1 MLWPYEI
8 SHFTLAEVCN
18 IPLFDLFGGA
28 NKSIEKRN
36 DIYNICII
44 CLPLGN
50 NKSFPHHER
59 WRPLVL
65 QVDGGGP
72 SPKRELFLSL
82 VTSVEPLTRS
92 SPFGRAPYR
101 VLSSHDRLTPTQ

>member
-50 NKSFPHHER
+50 HQR
-59 WRPLVL
+59 WRPLERNAKKAAIDSYIHMCEGALAHSTVKAAIDL
-65 QVDGGGP
+65 
-72 SPKRELFLSL
+72 EAH
-82 VTSVEPLTRS
+82 LT
-92 SPFGRAPYR
+92 
-101 VLSSHDRLTPTQ
+101 

>member
-65 QVDGGGP
+65 QVDGGGNSLLGEGPQKRGTRRRPP
-72 SPKRELFLSL
+72 STHTFIC
-82 VTSVEPLTRS
+82 V
-92 SPFGRAPYR
+92 R
-101 VLSSHDRLTPTQ
+101 VR